1 MALIVPS
8 IVRCT
13 IAGTYLGSP
22 VANIIDVL
30 VPEGWGDYERD
41 EACKFTAE
49 NVLHHWHTH
58 VLPLLKGQYIA
69 ESVSYVDLSSVDGVT
84 GTVTSSGAVVWPYPG
99 GVGGEPYSGAIA
111 ILVTKS
117 TGSRRGERSGRM
129 FLTPPG
135 EADINGNTIGA
146 PYVTA
151 LNDALE
157 TFLEEMNDM
166 GVGDVKTK
174 LHVVHRTRFAEVGT
188 STAITSLSARARVST
203 QRRRNR

>member
-1 MALIVPS
+1 MTLIVPS

-13 IAGTYLGSP
+13 INGTYLGSP

-30 VPEGWGDYERD
+30 VPEAWGGHERD
-41 EACKFTAE
+41 EACEACAVE
-49 NVLHHWHTH
+49 VLFAWHTH
-58 VLPLLKGQYIA
+58 VLPVLKGQYIA
-69 ESVSYVDLSSVDGVT
+69 ESVSYVDLSSVEGVT
-84 GTVTSSGAVVWPYPG
+84 GTVTNAGATVWPYPG

-135 EADINGNTIGA
+135 EADVNGNTIGA
-146 PYVTA
+146 PYITA
-151 LNDALE
+151 LNEALAGFQE
-157 TFLEEMNDM
+157 SVESRPPGGPYAE
-166 GVGDVKTK
+166 
-174 LHVVHRTRFAEVGT
+174 LHVVHKTRLSEIGT
-188 STAITSLSARARVST
+188 STAITSMTARARVST